1 MDIPRKSA
9 ARNRRIKRI
18 IYGVV
23 GVAVIGAITLGV
35 SRLKPASPTVD
46 RATVWVDTVKRGS
59 MLRQVRGLGTLVP
72 EDIRWIPATT
82 DGRVEKRLVKP
93 GAIVKPDTVLIE
105 LSNPTLEQDVL
116 AADAQLKAAEAS
128 YENLK
133 VQLES
138 QLLNQKAQAATV
150 QADYSQAKIQ
160 AEVNEDLSKKGLV
173 PELTYR
179 LTKVRA
185 EELTVRNQIEHDRL
199 SKVAESAKAQLAVQ
213 QAEIDRL
220 RSMAA
225 LRHSQLDA
233 LHVRAGIAG
242 VVQVVPVEVG
252 AQVTPGT
259 NLARVADPGHLKA
272 ELKIPETQT
281 KDVTIGQPAT
291 IDTRNGLIQGRV
303 SRIDPSVQNGTRTV
317 DVELKGELPKGAV
330 PDLSVDG
337 TVELERL
344 ENVLNV
350 GRPVQGQENSTIG
363 IFKLDPDGKTATRV
377 HVKLGRSSVNT
388 IEILDGLKEGD
399 QVILSDM
406 SAQDNTERIRLQ

>member
-337 TVELERL
+337 TIELERL
-344 ENVLNV
+344 ENALYV

-377 HVKLGRSSVNT
+377 HVKLGRSSVST

>member
-82 DGRVEKRLVKP
+82 EGRVEKRLVKP
-93 GAIVKPDTVLIE
+93 GAIVKPETVLIE

-133 VQLES
+133 VQIET
-138 QLLNQKAQAATV
+138 QFLNQKAQAATV

-199 SKVAESAKAQLAVQ
+199 SKVTESAKAQLAVQ

-242 VVQVVPVEVG
+242 VVQVVLFEVG

-281 KDVTIGQPAT
+281 KDITIGQPAT

-344 ENVLNV
+344 ENVLYV

-377 HVKLGRSSVNT
+377 HVKLGRSSVST